1 MENEPRHVANTASN
15 TLFETAPTATPEA
28 TAATEATTEAAA
40 LASLPYF
47 AGLAQAELEAAAG
60 VMSPVEALAGEVIFA
75 QGGEG
80 AWIYLLER
88 GQVEISIELPAST
101 STSSTSS
108 PRGRRVLARL
118 GAPALLGEMSALLDE
133 PRSAWAVALD
143 ACALWQVS
151 REELRLALERGEPWA
166 QRLLLAMS
174 RVLAARLSEVNRALA
189 ALGVDNEALS
199 EDVAVLQESLYLC
212 QE

>member
-1 MENEPRHVANTASN
+1 MENEPRQVANTASN
-15 TLFETAPTATPEA
+15 TLFDTVPTATPEA
-28 TAATEATTEAAA
+28 TAATEAAT

-101 STSSTSS
+101 SSISS